1 MLKEARYSKIL
12 ETVNERNFVSF
23 HDLMKLTNSSESTIR
38 ADLVVLANEGK
49 LIRLRGGAQAIDKD
63 QINYELGNETKM
75 VIEIDA
81 KKRIAQY
88 AASLIKDRS
97 TVYVDAG
104 TTTLHLIDFI
114 TAKEVSIVTN
124 SLSIARKAKL
134 RNFKVYV
141 IGGDIKLST
150 DAFVGSLAQDIVN
163 RFSFDVGFFGCNG
176 IDFVQGITTP
186 EVEEAIIKQTAM
198 SKCKKLYI
206 LADHTKLGVKT
217 AVTFHPFIGSE
228 IITDKITNNNYI
240 NKGILE
246 VRL

>member
-23 HDLMKLTNSSESTIR
+23 HDLMELTNSSESTIR

-163 RFSFDVGFFGCNG
+163 RFSFDIGFFGCNG

>member
-23 HDLMKLTNSSESTIR
+23 HDLMQITNSSESTIR
-38 ADLVVLANEGK
+38 ADLIVLANEGK
-49 LIRLRGGAQAIDKD
+49 IIRLRGGAQAIDKD

-75 VIEIDA
+75 EIEIDA

-88 AASLIKDRS
+88 ASTLIKDRS
-97 TVYVDAG
+97 TIYVDAG
-104 TTTLHLIDFI
+104 TTTLHLIDYI
-114 TAKEVSIVTN
+114 DAKAISIVTN

-163 RFSFDVGFFGCNG
+163 RFSFDIGFFGCNG

-206 LADHTKLGVKT
+206 LADHSKIGVKT
-217 AVTFHPFIGSE
+217 AVTFHPFIGRE

>member
-23 HDLMKLTNSSESTIR
+23 HDLMELTNSSESTIR

-63 QINYELGNETKM
+63 QINYELGNDTKM

-163 RFSFDVGFFGCNG
+163 RFSFDIGFFGCNG